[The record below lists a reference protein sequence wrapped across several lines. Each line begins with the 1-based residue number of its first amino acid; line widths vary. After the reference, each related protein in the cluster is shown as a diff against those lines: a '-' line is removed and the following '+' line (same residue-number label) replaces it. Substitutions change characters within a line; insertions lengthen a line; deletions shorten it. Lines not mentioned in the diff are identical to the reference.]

1 MSLPKELLEALKQ
14 DKEMLAQKFEELK
27 AKLNDILN
35 ENATASAAIK
45 PVKGDSKVVDAV
57 NNLGDKIKDI
67 SVEANTE
74 TAFSAFIEQGK
85 VANLDLQIQ
94 KKVKNLNELAF
105 AVDSVLSKK
114 QLTAL
119 KAQIKL
125 LEKGNGGSSEEA
137 EKQLEVAEDTLS
149 AAEDIT
155 KAVREQ
161 KPSTKQEAAF
171 SSIIAQGKL
180 AEEDVK
186 MAEEANELEKN
197 LAATRKSLSADEI
210 AAAKEQ
216 IALLR
221 SGKLKTLEEKK
232 EAREMAGE
240 TNGALKNIADNQVN
254 LIKEFKSG
262 LSKLRGEG
270 LLGLLKMLL
279 IGIPAMFAGFIAGIG
294 ASIVAFL
301 SKFEF
306 IRLLF
311 EGIAK
316 FFNPVIKLFAGA
328 ATHINNAVSG
338 MGILG
343 DVINGLGRYA
353 QMTFNMGKA
362 LANSLGKLVFPLTI
376 LIGIIGAIKGGIK
389 GFKEDGIIGMLR
401 EGIIGVFDILI
412 GGLVKM
418 VGSMIGGIFKLLG
431 FEKIG
436 QGIKNGFSDFVD
448 GIVGL
453 FRGTFNVLAGLLTL
467 NFDRVKEGIGQFWD
481 GIINTV
487 VGALKGLGGIILGL
501 VGALVKG
508 VIGLVVLAVKGT
520 IMALKALL
528 ITLPIALI
536 KFIGKALYFG
546 MVTMPILMFELAVKG
561 LKKLFVDLPI
571 KLLDLAGKA
580 FKFMIVDLPI
590 IALNAIVKGLKFMSV
605 TLPLLL
611 LKVAFKILKG
621 IFFDLPLLALKL
633 VFKGLKFLYFDLP
646 LKLLKLAF
654 PLLKGIFFDLPVAAL
669 KFVFTALK
677 AILFDLPLKLVGFAA
692 GILKGI
698 FFDLPVAAFR
708 AVFDGIKFLF
718 IGLPTML
725 IDKVKSFF
733 TSMVESIGDA
743 FSSAFDFVKRIG
755 AASKAAL
762 KAALPGGESPKEAFM
777 RVMGGE
783 GGEKEEKENL
793 KKMQTSPAE
802 KIKEKFK
809 EKFLPKI
816 KPKQKETAAD
826 FETRMMSTVNGDT
839 PPMAMAA
846 TETGVQSFSSEGL
859 SSDTDVAGTELK
871 KPVEDNSLFGKIKGI
886 GNMMKDIVSAPFK
899 LLGKVKDSVLG
910 MAGEGVDKVKGIAG
924 GFKAGF
930 KKLFGGGGGEGMT
943 PVLSSKTPKS
953 EGDPMA
959 EELKDANRDQ
969 FTGNMLKNLAS
980 DQQMTLSNFDN
991 IAEQYVNPVDQIEGE
1006 SIIRDEQYEM
1016 VRRDGEGSLLDAG
1029 QQFISPEDLEYVD
1042 SVKNKGNFEFEGDAR
1057 VKQILDDGT
1066 KKKLNVSDED
1076 FTFDK
1081 RKEIIQGQLQK
1092 KEDDMRA
1099 QARDARIKIQEIEAG
1114 TYKPESPAASIA
1126 AGTGEVK
1133 APKKLSFMDVMK
1145 KAGNFAKKAASFTPP
1160 GMLLNGVSKVGG
1172 LAKDAGDGFFDKLRG
1187 AKEQKRI
1194 AQREKFKS
1202 MFGFGGGDSGPELS
1216 MSQKENAE
1224 LKGES
1229 NKGGGGAI
1237 IAPSS
1242 SVNNSK
1248 SSVTNTTISAP
1259 PHIDRTQ
1266 NLFANTSLDW

>member
-27 AKLNDILN
+27 AKLDDILN
-35 ENATASAAIK
+35 ENATTAAAAIK
-45 PVKGDSKVVDAV
+45 PVKGDSKVVDAI

-67 SVEANTE
+67 SVDVNTE

-94 KKVKNLNELAF
+94 KKVKDLNEIAF

-137 EKQLEVAEDTLS
+137 EKQLITAEDTLV

-155 KAVREQ
+155 EAVKAGR
-161 KPSTKQEAAF
+161 PPTKEEAVF
-171 SSIIAQGKL
+171 DSIIEQGEMARADLELKEKTEELQKSLDSARNSMNADQIKATEELISQGKSG
-180 AEEDVK
+180 
-186 MAEEANELEKN
+186 EL
-197 LAATRKSLSADEI
+197 KSLEA
-210 AAAKEQ
+210 
-216 IALLR
+216 
-221 SGKLKTLEEKK
+221 KK
-232 EAREMAGE
+232 EALAKSDKATE
-240 TNGALKNIADNQVN
+240 ALNRIADNQFN
-254 LIKEFKSG
+254 LKKVLMKNFNE
-262 LSKLRGEG
+262 LRGEG
-270 LLGLLKMLL
+270 VGGLIRMIL
-279 IGIPAMFAGFIAGIG
+279 IGIPALFAGIVAGIG
-294 ASIVAFL
+294 ASIVGFL
-301 SKFEF
+301 GKFKVFALIFAKISKFF
-306 IRLLF
+306 GPLL
-311 EGIAK
+311 K
-316 FFNPVIKLFAGA
+316 MFAGA
-328 ATHINNAVSG
+328 APHIDKAVRG
-338 MGILG
+338 MGFLG
-343 DVINGLGRYA
+343 NMIRGLSQYA
-353 QMTFNMGKA
+353 QAMFAMGKG
-362 LANSLGKLVFPLTI
+362 LAASLSKLVFPLTI

-401 EGIIGVFDILI
+401 EGIIGVFDILV

-453 FRGTFNVLAGLLTL
+453 FRGTFNILAGLLTL

-520 IMALKALL
+520 IIALKALL

-546 MVTMPILMFELAVKG
+546 MVTVPLLMFELAVKG
-561 LKKLFVDLPI
+561 LKKLFVDLPV
-571 KLLDLAGKA
+571 KLLELASKA
-580 FKFMIVDLPI
+580 VKFMIVDLPI
-590 IALNAIVKGLKFMSV
+590 MALNAIVKGLKFMYV

-783 GGEKEEKENL
+783 GGGEEKEEKENL
-793 KKMQTSPAE
+793 KKMQTSPGE
-802 KIKEKFK
+802 KIKEALK

-816 KPKQKETAAD
+816 EPKQKETD
-826 FETRMMSTVNGDT
+826 VEFEARMMATVNGDT

-846 TETGVQSFSSEGL
+846 TETGGQSFSSEGL
-859 SSDTDVAGTELK
+859 SSDTDVVGTELK
-871 KPVEDNSLFGKIKGI
+871 KPEEDNSLFGKIKGI

-899 LLGKVKDSVLG
+899 LLGKVKDSVIG

-930 KKLFGGGGGEGMT
+930 KKLFGGDAGGGMT
-943 PVLSSKTPKS
+943 PVLSSKTPEEKPLS
-953 EGDPMA
+953 E
-959 EELKDANRDQ
+959 RDQ
-969 FTGNMLKNLAS
+969 LANKFEDVFLDGGANEREVLSDVNGVFTS
-980 DQQMTLSNFDN
+980 DS
-991 IAEQYVNPVDQIEGE
+991 A
-1006 SIIRDEQYEM
+1006 
-1016 VRRDGEGSLLDAG
+1016 
-1029 QQFISPEDLEYVD
+1029 
-1042 SVKNKGNFEFEGDAR
+1042 
-1057 VKQILDDGT
+1057 ILTGAQ
-1066 KKKLNVSDED
+1066 SDEYD
-1076 FTFDK
+1076 QLGKGMDMEERSKLQADYRENIRNTTDQEGLRELRTKGGEAFNERVRERKAAKADK
-1081 RKEIIQGQLQK
+1081 
-1092 KEDDMRA
+1092 
-1099 QARDARIKIQEIEAG
+1099 
-1114 TYKPESPAASIA
+1114 KPESLESAFAYAESTAGLMDPAGAAQRVAAAGPVASIA
-1126 AGTGEVK
+1126 AGPEEVK

-1145 KAGNFAKKAASFTPP
+1145 KGAGFAKKAASFTPP
-1160 GMLLNGVSKVGG
+1160 GMLLKGVSKVGG

-1202 MFGFGGGDSGPELS
+1202 IFGLGGGDSGPELS
-1216 MSQKENAE
+1216 MSQRENAE

-1229 NKGGGGAI
+1229 NRGGGGAI